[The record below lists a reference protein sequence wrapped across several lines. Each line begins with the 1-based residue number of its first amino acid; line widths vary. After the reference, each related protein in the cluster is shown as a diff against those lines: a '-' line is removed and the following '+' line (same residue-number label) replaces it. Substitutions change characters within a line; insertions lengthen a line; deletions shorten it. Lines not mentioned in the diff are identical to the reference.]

1 LDLQYFVEVVHPKD
15 KSELRNNYT
24 EAVFKILKN
33 KLSSSSIEQLILQLK
48 NTDTLNDNCI
58 NKIKS

>member
-1 LDLQYFVEVVHPKD
+1 MDLQYFVEVVHPKD

-33 KLSSSSIEQLILQLK
+33 KLSSSSIEQLILELK
-48 NTDTLNDNCI
+48 KTNTKKDNYI
-58 NKIKS
+58 SK